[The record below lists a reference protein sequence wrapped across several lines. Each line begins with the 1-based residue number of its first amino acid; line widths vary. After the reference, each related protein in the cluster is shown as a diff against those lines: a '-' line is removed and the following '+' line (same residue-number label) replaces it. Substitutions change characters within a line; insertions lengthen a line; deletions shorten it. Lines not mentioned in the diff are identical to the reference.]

1 MFFLR
6 FLPVTIPFSLRGV
19 SYSQKFRGKR
29 SFLNLVNN
37 SISKFML
44 PRYRIEYHNV
54 KRDSEIKIS
63 E

>member
-44 PRYRIEYHNV
+44 PRY
-54 KRDSEIKIS
+54 
-63 E
+63 